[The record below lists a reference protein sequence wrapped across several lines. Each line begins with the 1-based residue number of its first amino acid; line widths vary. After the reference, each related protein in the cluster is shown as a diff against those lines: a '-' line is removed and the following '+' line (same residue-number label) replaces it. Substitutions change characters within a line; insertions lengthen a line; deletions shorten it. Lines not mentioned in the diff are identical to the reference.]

1 MPRRPRIHLDWGPL
15 HIVQRGHNRGP
26 CFVDDQDRYAY
37 LGWLGEALQR
47 EHRRLHAYG
56 RTGTL

>member
-1 MPRRPRIHLDWGPL
+1 M
-15 HIVQRGHNRGP
+15 QRGHNRGP